1 MKPIRL
7 SKYFEKSYKKRI
19 APIENM
25 RNAYITSIAAF
36 QAGERGQPL
45 NDHVLKR
52 KLKGKRA
59 FSIASDIRVV
69 YEETEEAIIF
79 LDVGSHNQV
88 YN

>member
-7 SKYFEKSYKKRI
+7 SKYFEKSYKNRI

-25 RNAYITSIAAF
+25 RNAYIARVSAF
-36 QAGERGQPL
+36 QAGERGRPL
-45 NDHVLKR
+45 YDHALKG

-59 FSIASDIRVV
+59 FSIAGDVRVV
-69 YEETEEAIIF
+69 YEETKEAIIF
-79 LDVGSHNQV
+79 LDIGSHNQV